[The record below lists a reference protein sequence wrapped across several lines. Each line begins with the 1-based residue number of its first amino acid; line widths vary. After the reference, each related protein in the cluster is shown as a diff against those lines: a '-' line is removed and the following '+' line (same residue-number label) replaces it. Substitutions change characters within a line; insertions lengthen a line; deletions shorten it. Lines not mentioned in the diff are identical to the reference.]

1 MSIIHSRIMPVFVM
15 GALLIGV
22 PGLVYAEPNE
32 GMHRGYRSE
41 HHQGTADR
49 QHMVSHTFHSLLR
62 HAKELGLSEQQVA
75 KLKSL
80 MTDYKK
86 ARIRDKAEV
95 KLAEVDAQMLAHDQ
109 KAEMSA
115 IEDAVRKA
123 EAARTKLRLDG
134 IRTLREALATLTPE
148 QREKWR
154 SGRAAM
160 HAEGESHGV
169 EQGEAGS

>member
-22 PGLVYAEPNE
+22 PGLVYAEPNG

-41 HHQGTADR
+41 HHQATADR
-49 QHMVSHTFHSLLR
+49 QHMVSRTFHSLLR
-62 HAKELGLSEQQVA
+62 HAKDLGLSEQQVT

-95 KLAEVDAQMLAHDQ
+95 KLAEVDAQRLVHDQ
-109 KAEMSA
+109 KADMAA
-115 IEDAVRKA
+115 IEDAVRKS
-123 EAARTKLRLDG
+123 EAARTKLRLDE
-134 IRTLREALATLTPE
+134 IRTLREASATLTPE
-148 QREKWR
+148 QHEKWR
-154 SGRAAM
+154 TSRAAM
-160 HAEGESHGV
+160 RAEWDGHGV
-169 EQGEAGS
+169 QHREAGS

>member
-22 PGLVYAEPNE
+22 PGLVFAEPNE

-41 HHQGTADR
+41 HHQGTTDR
-49 QHMVSHTFHSLLR
+49 HMVSHTFHSLLR
-62 HAKELGLSEQQVA
+62 HAKDLGLSEQQVT

-95 KLAEVDAQMLAHDQ
+95 KLAEVDAQRLVHDQ
-109 KAEMSA
+109 KADMAA
-115 IEDAVRKA
+115 IEDAVRKS

-134 IRTLREALATLTPE
+134 IRTLREASATLTPE

-154 SGRAAM
+154 SSRTAM
-160 HAEGESHGV
+160 HAEWEGHGV
-169 EQGEAGS
+169 QQREAGS

>member
-22 PGLVYAEPNE
+22 PGLVFAEPNE

-41 HHQGTADR
+41 HHQGTTDR
-49 QHMVSHTFHSLLR
+49 HMVSHTFHSLLR
-62 HAKELGLSEQQVA
+62 HAKDLGLSEQQVE

-95 KLAEVDAQMLAHDQ
+95 KLAEVDAQRLVHDQ
-109 KAEMSA
+109 KADMAA
-115 IEDAVRKA
+115 IEDAVRKS
-123 EAARTKLRLDG
+123 EAARTKLRLDR
-134 IRTLREALATLTPE
+134 IRALREASATLTPE

-154 SGRAAM
+154 SGRGNM
-160 HAEGESHGV
+160 HAEGDSYGV
-169 EQGEAGS
+169 EQAEAGS

>member
-1 MSIIHSRIMPVFVM
+1 MSIIHSRFMPVFVM

-41 HHQGTADR
+41 HHQADR

-62 HAKELGLSEQQVA
+62 HAKDLGLSEQQVA

-95 KLAEVDAQMLAHDQ
+95 KLAEVDAQRLVHDQ
-109 KAEMSA
+109 KADMAA
-115 IEDAVRKA
+115 IEDAVRKS
-123 EAARTKLRLDG
+123 EAARTKLRLDE
-134 IRTLREALATLTPE
+134 IRTLREASATLTPE
-148 QREKWR
+148 QHEKWR
-154 SGRAAM
+154 SSRAAM
-160 HAEGESHGV
+160 RAEWEGHGV
-169 EQGEAGS
+169 QQREAGS